1 MDKSPEELDKLFFD
15 ENGKPNENIFGNA
28 FEEIKA
34 HASKFKAAFEPMDLS
49 DLTEL
54 SDDDI
59 YDNLPMILFDDDAN
73 DTKKIARI
81 AYEFDAEFGNGGVS
95 QYFANTRGEFVLEL
109 ASALEAIGAVKYAK
123 SCDEFIKKYS
133 IRPENFDD
141 TIKDYFKV
149 AESLYP
155 YKELET
161 EKKLVIAGG
170 TSDSEEHLKELTA
183 LADGD
188 SKIIFT
194 GFYSSLCF
202 FNVKNRF
209 IHIFPLIMFK
219 AP

>member
-1 MDKSPEELDKLFFD
+1 MFGNLFDNIKKIIDENMDKSPEELDKLFFD
-15 ENGKPNENIFGNA
+15 ENGKPDKNIFGNA

-81 AYEFDAEFGNGGVS
+81 AYEFDSEFGNGGVS

-161 EKKLVIAGG
+161 VI
-170 TSDSEEHLKELTA
+170 DE
-183 LADGD
+183 
-188 SKIIFT
+188 
-194 GFYSSLCF
+194 FYSTD
-202 FNVKNRF
+202 
-209 IHIFPLIMFK
+209 PLQDYVIKYVREHASEM
-219 AP
+219 A